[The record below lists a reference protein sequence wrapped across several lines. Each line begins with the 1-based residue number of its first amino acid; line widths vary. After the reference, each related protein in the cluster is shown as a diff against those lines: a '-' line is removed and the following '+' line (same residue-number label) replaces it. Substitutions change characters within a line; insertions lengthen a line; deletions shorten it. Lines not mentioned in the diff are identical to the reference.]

1 MAGAIRASGMAMG
14 SLPDAGA
21 ESLLEDY
28 VGAGIRSFLLPGSLL
43 QAPERL
49 ASLAALARRRA
60 AEAGLGRALV
70 ALGGGAFPAAAPPPL
85 SGLPRPLGLAA
96 AGGRGLARR
105 AGRLLG
111 GLLAA
116 LGVDLVLAPRLD
128 LATDPKV
135 PGGILDLF
143 GEDSLRAGA
152 MAAAYARGIAEG
164 GAAACGLS
172 FPGCGSLVSD
182 GRKGPPL
189 LSYPLERLGGVEAL
203 PFARAVKAGLS
214 AVLVARVLAP
224 ALEPERLPAARSA
237 RVIEG
242 RLRTDLGF
250 RGLVLGGA
258 LDEDPE
264 GPGRAALLGALA
276 GCDLSLALSP
286 AAALDAARALDKA
299 LASGELP
306 APRAAV
312 AGRRLEA
319 LFSRLPERDAASP
332 ADPAAA
338 GAAARALLEGTQA
351 ARLGERAAGR
361 AATAFRAVP
370 PRAGTAPRPT
380 AAAPSRP
387 RPSAGEAQ
395 ATTAARTAGGAGE
408 PGIRPRGF
416 PLSAPPRLVLVM
428 LPPEG
433 GADAALAPR
442 FLAALGEA
450 LPGAS
455 VLALPGDPGPAE
467 AELLAAAAAAA
478 APGPAL
484 ALTYD
489 AHRRPGQESLVHLL
503 EESLPEVGVVALGDP
518 YDAAFFPRAAALGAV
533 YGCDAPAARA
543 AAGLA
548 LGTLEARGRCPVLVL
563 GLEV

>member
-14 SLPDAGA
+14 ALPDAGA

-28 VGAGIRSFLLPGSLL
+28 VGAGIRAFLLPGSLL
-43 QAPERL
+43 QRPERL
-49 ASLAALARRRA
+49 AALAALARRRA
-60 AEAGLGRALV
+60 SEAGLGRALV
-70 ALGGGAFPAAAPPPL
+70 ALGGGAVPAAAPPPL
-85 SGLPRPLGLAA
+85 PGLPGPLGLAA
-96 AGGRGLARR
+96 AGERGLARR
-105 AGRLLG
+105 TGRLLG
-111 GLLAA
+111 GLLAV

-128 LATDPKV
+128 LATDPKA

-152 MAAAYARGIAEG
+152 MAAAYARGMAEG

-172 FPGCGSLVSD
+172 FPGCGRLVSD

-189 LSYPLERLGGVEAL
+189 VSYPLERLGGIEAL
-203 PFARAVKAGLS
+203 PFARAVKAGLP

-237 RVIEG
+237 RVVEG

-250 RGLVLGGA
+250 KGLVLGGA

-264 GPGRAALLGALA
+264 GPGRAATLGALA

-286 AAALDAARALDKA
+286 AAALEAARALDKA

-306 APRAAV
+306 APRAVV

-319 LFSRLPERDAASP
+319 LFSRLPARDAASP

-338 GAAARALLEGTQA
+338 GAAARALLEGAQA
-351 ARLGERAAGR
+351 ARLGERAARR
-361 AATAFRAVP
+361 AATAFRAAP
-370 PRAGTAPRPT
+370 PRGPALRAGQPR
-380 AAAPSRP
+380 
-387 RPSAGEAQ
+387 AGEAQ
-395 ATTAARTAGGAGE
+395 ATTAASTAGG
-408 PGIRPRGF
+408 PGYSAPRSRGF

-433 GADAALAPR
+433 GPEAAQSTG

-450 LPGAS
+450 LPGAR
-455 VLALPGDPGPAE
+455 VLSLPCDPGPAE
-467 AELLAAAAAAA
+467 AELLAAAAEAA

-484 ALTYD
+484 ALTCD

-533 YGCDAPAARA
+533 YGRDASAARA